1 MTTILV
7 ILLVLLVF
15 SVLILSFW
23 MLRRRRSGF
32 FATEKEVPAS
42 MQTVQSGAAAPAILP
57 ERWDMPAEL
66 AGFRRVEAFELSDAD
81 HDALLARLT
90 HIPRPPNGLHKLLSP
105 QFLEEATASELS
117 ELILAE
123 PAVAAK
129 VLATVNSPFYGLP
142 RPVTS
147 VDQAI
152 AVLGMDAVR
161 GICLRHMVSESL
173 RPADPGLQP
182 VFDKWWNAS
191 ALASQLALRLGQRL
205 GVPDPGAMVTQA
217 VLSFLGHMVA
227 MSLQPAE
234 ATLANAR
241 SGFLERTRREQE
253 ALGLCAGE
261 LGCLM
266 MKQWEMPDAIIED
279 VRAVDRIL
287 TTPPKQLDSHRGL
300 RLALSYYSARVA
312 EKLATGEWADLS
324 QAAPEALRGSEF
336 FHLQTHFMVHPRLKL
351 LAQDFRDPAFVAE
364 MTGMLQSVRSL

>member
-1 MTTILV
+1 
-7 ILLVLLVF
+7 
-15 SVLILSFW
+15 

-32 FATEKEVPAS
+32 FATENEVPAS
-42 MQTVQSGAAAPAILP
+42 MQTVQSGAAVPAILP

-105 QFLEEATASELS
+105 QFLEEAMASELS

-253 ALGLCAGE
+253 TLGLCAGE